1 MPLTR
6 SIMLASVVLFAACG
20 GGNAEAYP
28 TEVHAPPPPAP
39 SGPVHARGGG
49 DVTAVIGEEGGD
61 LTLGNGLVLEIPAG
75 ALSEPVEVTM
85 RVGSGAQAFRNREDE
100 QAIGQAVRVTPALAA
115 AEGKKFVLSVPF
127 TSIPNGFSESD
138 AACAVERAVDGE
150 GGGVVDSLVTTRW
163 DHWPATV
170 NSGHMRS
177 EVDYLGGYRVQF
189 VVSR

>member
-1 MPLTR
+1 MALTR
-6 SIMLASVVLFAACG
+6 SITLAAGVFFAACG

-49 DVTAVIGEEGGD
+49 DVTAVIGDEGGD

-75 ALSEPVEVTM
+75 ALTEPVEVTM
-85 RVGSGAQAFRNREDE
+85 RVGTGAQAFRNREDE
-100 QAIGQAVRVTPALAA
+100 QAIGQAVRITPALDAV
-115 AEGKKFVLSVPF
+115 EGKNFVLSVPF
-127 TSIPNGFSESD
+127 TSIPNGFSEGD
-138 AACAVERAVDGE
+138 AALAVERAVDGE
-150 GGGVVDSLVTTRW
+150 NAGVMDSLVTTRW

-170 NSGHMRS
+170 SAGHMRS
-177 EVDYLGGYRVQF
+177 EVNQLGGYRVQF